1 MSGFFIVIPDHEC
14 GISNVR
20 IHTFEIT
27 SMKKTLDP
35 DTPRD
40 DDLLLYPVRLDSGNT
55 NLPCNR
61 AETPASFYG
70 GRGSKFYMF
79 LYEI

>member
-1 MSGFFIVIPDHEC
+1 
-14 GISNVR
+14 
-20 IHTFEIT
+20 
-27 SMKKTLDP
+27 MKKTLDP

-61 AETPASFYG
+61 TETPASNEG

>member
-1 MSGFFIVIPDHEC
+1 M
-14 GISNVR
+14 SNVR

-40 DDLLLYPVRLDSGNT
+40 DDLL
-55 NLPCNR
+55 
-61 AETPASFYG
+61 
-70 GRGSKFYMF
+70 
-79 LYEI
+79 

>member
-1 MSGFFIVIPDHEC
+1 MLYSSEALKTLLAQPKRIRTKTAVLILAPPQAPQTTSGFFIVIPDHEC
-14 GISNVR
+14 SMSNVR

-40 DDLLLYPVRLDSGNT
+40 DDLL
-55 NLPCNR
+55 
-61 AETPASFYG
+61 
-70 GRGSKFYMF
+70 
-79 LYEI
+79 